1 MSTRHNGNGNGTN
14 QAAIFSRLW
23 ETKEGLLPRTLA
35 RIVLKAGFPPADQ
48 ARMHELA
55 LINQQGRI
63 SRAELEELDSYITAG
78 DLLALLQSKARRTL
92 SSKKAALF

>member
-1 MSTRHNGNGNGTN
+1 MSTRHNGTS

-35 RIVLKAGFPPADQ
+35 RIVLKAGFPEADQ

-55 LINQQGRI
+55 LKNQQGRI

-92 SSKKAALF
+92 GGKKPALF